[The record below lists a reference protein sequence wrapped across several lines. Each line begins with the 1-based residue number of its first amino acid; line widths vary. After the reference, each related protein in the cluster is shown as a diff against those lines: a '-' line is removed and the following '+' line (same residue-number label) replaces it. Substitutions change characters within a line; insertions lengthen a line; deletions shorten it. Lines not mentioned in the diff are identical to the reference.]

1 VVGVDDFSTGSPK
14 NLEDVRKLV
23 GADPW
28 KRFDFREGT
37 LIDVGIC
44 RDACNYADY
53 VLHEGGFVSVPLSNQ
68 DPVGCHHANVN
79 GTLNLLVAAR
89 DNRVKRFVHASSRV
103 VYGGSTK
110 VPLKE
115 TSTGRATS
123 AYGASKQ
130 ISEMYVT
137 LFSDLYGME
146 TISLRYFNVFG
157 PRQNQ
162 IGGYAAVIA
171 QWIDRCL
178 RGEECLIHGSGKI
191 TRDFCPVANI
201 VQANILAATTRN
213 RHAMG
218 EAFNVGLGSAIS
230 LTQLHEL
237 ISEEVAAIA
246 GVPIQPAKVGPPREG
261 DLLKS
266 VADIHRI
273 TDKLGFEPD
282 VDLPTGLAETVRW
295 YASRRKKR

>member
-1 VVGVDDFSTGSPK
+1 
-14 NLEDVRKLV
+14 
-23 GADPW
+23 
-28 KRFDFREGT
+28 
-37 LIDVGIC
+37 
-44 RDACNYADY
+44 
-53 VLHEGGFVSVPLSNQ
+53 
-68 DPVGCHHANVN
+68 
-79 GTLNLLVAAR
+79 
-89 DNRVKRFVHASSRV
+89 
-103 VYGGSTK
+103 
-110 VPLKE
+110 
-115 TSTGRATS
+115 
-123 AYGASKQ
+123 
-130 ISEMYVT
+130 
-137 LFSDLYGME
+137 
-146 TISLRYFNVFG
+146 
-157 PRQNQ
+157 
-162 IGGYAAVIA
+162 
-171 QWIDRCL
+171 
-178 RGEECLIHGSGKI
+178 
-191 TRDFCPVANI
+191 

-237 ISEEVAAIA
+237 ISEEVAASA